1 MQNGA
6 MKAWLDS
13 SYLSGSNQSWI
24 EQLYEDFLTDPD
36 SVDANWR
43 SMFQQLPGT
52 GVKPDQF
59 HSKTRDY
66 FRRLAKDASRYT
78 SSISDP
84 DTNVKQVKVLQ
95 LINAYRFRGHQH
107 ANLDPLG
114 LWKQERVADLDPAYH
129 DLTEADFQESYN
141 VGSFAIG
148 KDTMKLGE
156 LIAALKQTYCGSI
169 GAEYMHITS
178 TEEKRWIQQRIES
191 VAGKASFTAEEKKR
205 FLSEL
210 TAAEGL
216 ERYLGAKFPGAKR
229 FSLEGGDA
237 LIPMLKE
244 MIRHAGKSGTREVVL
259 GMAHRGRLNVLV
271 NVLGKKPQD
280 LFDEFAGKHKEHLGT
295 GDVKYHMGFSSD
307 METEGGL
314 VHWRWRLTVVAP
326 RDRQPG
332 GYRFRTRPS
341 GSSGRAKQ
349 QQSSAYYHPRRRR
362 RHRPGRGS
370 GNSEHVQ
377 SPRLRS
383 GRYRAHRYQQPG
395 GLHDL

>member
-156 LIAALKQTYCGSI
+156 LIVALKQTYCGSI

-191 VAGKASFTAEEKKR
+191 VAGKASFTPEEKKTLPQR
-205 FLSEL
+205 
-210 TAAEGL
+210 TD
-216 ERYLGAKFPGAKR
+216 R
-229 FSLEGGDA
+229 
-237 LIPMLKE
+237 
-244 MIRHAGKSGTREVVL
+244 
-259 GMAHRGRLNVLV
+259 RGRSGALPRRQIPGGEAL
-271 NVLGKKPQD
+271 L
-280 LFDEFAGKHKEHLGT
+280 AGG
-295 GDVKYHMGFSSD
+295 
-307 METEGGL
+307 
-314 VHWRWRLTVVAP
+314 WRRPDPDAQRDDPPCRQKRHPRSGAGHGAP
-326 RDRQPG
+326 R
-332 GYRFRTRPS
+332 PS
-341 GSSGRAKQ
+341 ERAGQ
-349 QQSSAYYHPRRRR
+349 
-362 RHRPGRGS
+362 
-370 GNSEHVQ
+370 
-377 SPRLRS
+377 
-383 GRYRAHRYQQPG
+383 RAG
-395 GLHDL
+395 